1 MFPLAHTPLPI
12 PILWRKN
19 TLLSPNHFSW
29 LYFMRELEGSFR
41 IVKGHFC
48 NTLKLLFFFF
58 FLRLAPQILSS
69 FLFKMKNKN
78 FIWLQRQGRRK
89 EVEKEKRGGEKRESK
104 KEKRKFPQF
113 PLTFSFVL
121 KVWLGS
127 AMRILKVFSIS
138 SSSSFLSLTW
148 HYFLSPP
155 KKHSPEFFRD
165 FRRCIYL
172 CRSGREKKAKASV
185 LGQDQRCWHQGPKY
199 ALDKQ
204 YLFTPLF
211 LTFCSSKWSS
221 SPPRKNSFI
230 QGS

>member
-1 MFPLAHTPLPI
+1 M
-12 PILWRKN
+12 
-19 TLLSPNHFSW
+19 
-29 LYFMRELEGSFR
+29 
-41 IVKGHFC
+41 
-48 NTLKLLFFFF
+48 
-58 FLRLAPQILSS
+58 LRLAPQILSS

-89 EVEKEKRGGEKRESK
+89 EVEKEKQGREERESK

-138 SSSSFLSLTW
+138 PSSSFLSLTW

-155 KKHSPEFFRD
+155 KKHGREFFRD

-185 LGQDQRCWHQGPKY
+185 LGARSEMLTSRSQVC
-199 ALDKQ
+199 LKQ
-204 YLFTPLF
+204 TIPLHPSFPHF
-211 LTFCSSKWSS
+211 L
-221 SPPRKNSFI
+221 FI
-230 QGS
+230 QMIKFSPSEEQFYSGVIKYLIRHET